1 MEKKIKADDAWLAI
15 LSGLAS
21 SGELNPETLAQ
32 KGGAD
37 RVKVLA
43 VHAKGLA
50 TVFHKEYTKVNG

>member
-1 MEKKIKADDAWLAI
+1 MEKTTKVDEAWLAI

-21 SGELNPETLAQ
+21 SGELNPETLGQ

-50 TVFHKEYTKVNG
+50 TAFHK